1 MGTQVS
7 KGAMRSGPVVGLAI
21 VVGQQLCL
29 SDRGDE
35 LSVQELIAK
44 SRIQRLTL
52 SVLPGLPGSMKYNV
66 TPISLAQAANA

>member
-1 MGTQVS
+1 
-7 KGAMRSGPVVGLAI
+7 MRSGPVVGLAI